1 MRDPKRA
8 MAATVLVFE
17 ALVVFFAALVAKDL
31 SGLTAAQAVG
41 GGTVLA
47 AVLAMSSG
55 LLGRPGGYWWGS
67 VLQVAVV
74 ATALVVPVM
83 LGLGLLFTGLWVAA
97 VVIGTRIERER
108 GGLGGTGGAGGAVG
122 PVGPRGSG

>member
-1 MRDPKRA
+1 

-17 ALVVFFAALVAKDL
+17 AVVVVFASLVAKDL
-31 SGLTAAQAVG
+31 SGLSTAQAVG
-41 GGTVLA
+41 GGVVLA
-47 AVLAMSSG
+47 GVLGLSSG

-67 VLQVAVV
+67 LLQVAVV
-74 ATALVVPVM
+74 ATGFVVPTM

-108 GGLGGTGGAGGAVG
+108 AGLPPSGG
-122 PVGPRGSG
+122 

>member
-17 ALVVFFAALVAKDL
+17 ALVVVFASLVAKDL
-31 SGLTAAQAVG
+31 SDLTTAQAVG
-41 GGTVLA
+41 GGVVLA
-47 AVLAMSSG
+47 VVLALSSG

-67 VLQVAVV
+67 LLQVAVV
-74 ATALVVPVM
+74 ATGLVVPTM

-97 VVIGTRIERER
+97 VVIGTRIETER
-108 GGLGGTGGAGGAVG
+108 AGLPPAGD
-122 PVGPRGSG
+122 